1 MLDMHPPILGSGSGG
16 HRFLSRAAATVAL
29 LATTLAVAAPKPA
42 PGVEADCPARATL
55 LVEHFVSAD
64 CLACWQAAPPAL
76 GAMAVSAREWSLDW
90 ITPTADD
97 AAMAAGALPEAAG
110 RLARVGAD
118 LPARLASAPA
128 AFDAMTALSKQRST
142 KRRFYVHSSLPHN
155 GYFGVQMHATGVW
168 DAGSTGWIALVEQIP
183 VGTRD
188 TQIAR
193 RLVRVVVGPLTLP
206 AGPGAKNAVAPLY
219 GLRWPENAHPENLV
233 ATAWIENADG
243 RITQMAS
250 DRCADPR

>member
-1 MLDMHPPILGSGSGG
+1 MCT
-16 HRFLSRAAATVAL
+16 AAL
-29 LATTLAVAAPKPA
+29 LATTLAAATPRPA

-55 LVEHFVSAD
+55 LVEHFVGAD

-90 ITPTADD
+90 ITPAADD
-97 AAMAAGALPEAAG
+97 SAMAAGALPEAAG

-128 AFDAMTALSKQRST
+128 AFDAMTALSKTRPAG
-142 KRRFYVHSSLPHN
+142 RRFYVHSSLPHN

-183 VGTRD
+183 VGTQD
-188 TQIAR
+188 TRIPR
-193 RLVRVVVGPLTLP
+193 RLVRVVVGPLRLP

>member
-1 MLDMHPPILGSGSGG
+1 MCT
-16 HRFLSRAAATVAL
+16 AAL
-29 LATTLAVAAPKPA
+29 LATTLAGAATKPP

-55 LVEHFVSAD
+55 LVEHFVGAD
-64 CLACWQAAPPAL
+64 CLACWQATPPAL
-76 GAMAVSAREWSLDW
+76 GAMSVSAREWSLDW
-90 ITPTADD
+90 ITPATDD
-97 AAMAAGALPEAAG
+97 AAMSAGALPEAAD
-110 RLARVGAD
+110 RLARVGAG

-128 AFDAMTALSKQRST
+128 AFDAMTALARQRSA

-155 GYFGVQMHATGVW
+155 GYFGVQMHASGVW

-193 RLVRVVVGPLTLP
+193 RLVRVVVGPLKLP
-206 AGPGAKNAVAPLY
+206 AAAGARNAVAPLY

-243 RITQMAS
+243 RITQIAT
-250 DRCADPR
+250 DRCADPG